1 MSAQTTRATLDLDPA
16 RPAAT
21 TQAKVALA
29 LAILAIPGVVMTWG
43 VVPGGGFT
51 TGVPIAIV
59 ALVLG
64 LRARPGRMA
73 IAAVAIAGVCLAF
86 VAICTAALSL

>member
-1 MSAQTTRATLDLDPA
+1 MSAPTTRATLDLERTRSVAHP
-16 RPAAT
+16 RL
-21 TQAKVALA
+21 ALA
-29 LAILAIPGVVMTWG
+29 LALLALPGVVLTWG

-51 TGVPIAIV
+51 TGVPVAIV

-73 IAAVAIAGVCLAF
+73 TVAASIAAFCIAF
-86 VAICTAALSL
+86 VALCTLALSL